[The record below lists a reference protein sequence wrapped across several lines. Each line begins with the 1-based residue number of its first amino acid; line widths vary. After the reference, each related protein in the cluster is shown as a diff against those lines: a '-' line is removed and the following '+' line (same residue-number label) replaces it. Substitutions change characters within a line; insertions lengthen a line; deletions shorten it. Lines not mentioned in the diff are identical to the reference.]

1 DIGTFSVVARPTLRE
16 FCDQSP
22 QNFAAPHI
30 RRVLFLLGGF
40 GMKRTFVRRQF
51 AFGCD
56 RGECAMI
63 RDRDPGAERQR
74 NNHTTRARFH
84 AVFNRSRAAN
94 AQIFSFGS
102 AMGATPAAT
111 SDGGMPSD
119 PVGEKWTGATGVCSR
134 RVDISMAVKSN
145 APAR

>member
-1 DIGTFSVVARPTLRE
+1 
-16 FCDQSP
+16 
-22 QNFAAPHI
+22 
-30 RRVLFLLGGF
+30 
-40 GMKRTFVRRQF
+40 MKRTFVRRGF

-111 SDGGMPSD
+111 SDGGMPSG
-119 PVGEKWTGATGVCSR
+119 PVGEKWTGATDVCSR

-145 APAR
+145 APARQYGAPGTWNECFGSMNHPNTRENKTGPMMKVIER